1 MDHFDPSATPS
12 ARPRF
17 FIFLRKYWW
26 VPVITLVLSL
36 GAAVAYD
43 IYLAVPEF
51 VSTASMW
58 ETEKLRLPEGAAFTE
73 DVQNYMGTQ
82 VELLRSKELGGR
94 AVARLRESGSNAV
107 PIGKDGDPLKV
118 IITVKQSPKSAIF
131 VIEAASAN
139 PAYSPAYLD
148 ALLREYLAY
157 KKDVRKTVSGDTLA
171 SISEQVLRLEGEL
184 KSEQDALT
192 TFERTNNLAILEEE
206 GRVSGSYLAKLQTEL
221 SDLKLESQLLD
232 ATALDQGFT
241 AAGGT
246 NTATNAASRQELGSA
261 PSMGGSADHL
271 SPFQEVELLKS
282 QREKLSQNLRPKHPK
297 IVRLDEQIERDTKII
312 EMVRHQDREQAAAT
326 RQTVH
331 AKMTNVLVSIRDW
344 EGKVMEANARM
355 AEADRLKINVSRTQ
369 SVYDRLVALVQNVDI
384 SRNIDQDTMT
394 ILQHPTPAI
403 RSYSSE
409 ISLLEASGF
418 GGLALGLG
426 IIFLIGIRDDRFTSL
441 TEVTEKLGE
450 NIVGQLPELRRPR
463 RQSRLPLLEADDSRH
478 MYAESYRSLRS
489 ALLFMPVEGERPKT
503 MLITSAL
510 PNEGKSTVAAN
521 LARTLAHG
529 GARVL
534 LVDAD
539 LRKGVLDEMLG
550 MQREPGLA
558 ELLRVPGDP
567 KRFIQQTTLPNLSL
581 LARGGNSILPGEIF
595 LSRAFIEA
603 LAAWREQF
611 DHVLID
617 STPVFAADDATTIA
631 PVVDGTIFVVRG
643 SQAGAKAVREALEML
658 YQRQARVLGLIF
670 NGANA
675 KGATYYHYKYAGYYQ
690 AKKTL

>member
-1 MDHFDPSATPS
+1 
-12 ARPRF
+12 
-17 FIFLRKYWW
+17 
-26 VPVITLVLSL
+26 
-36 GAAVAYD
+36 
-43 IYLAVPEF
+43 
-51 VSTASMW
+51 
-58 ETEKLRLPEGAAFTE
+58 
-73 DVQNYMGTQ
+73 
-82 VELLRSKELGGR
+82 
-94 AVARLRESGSNAV
+94 
-107 PIGKDGDPLKV
+107 
-118 IITVKQSPKSAIF
+118 
-131 VIEAASAN
+131 
-139 PAYSPAYLD
+139 
-148 ALLREYLAY
+148 
-157 KKDVRKTVSGDTLA
+157 
-171 SISEQVLRLEGEL
+171 
-184 KSEQDALT
+184 
-192 TFERTNNLAILEEE
+192 
-206 GRVSGSYLAKLQTEL
+206 
-221 SDLKLESQLLD
+221 
-232 ATALDQGFT
+232 
-241 AAGGT
+241 
-246 NTATNAASRQELGSA
+246 
-261 PSMGGSADHL
+261 
-271 SPFQEVELLKS
+271 
-282 QREKLSQNLRPKHPK
+282 
-297 IVRLDEQIERDTKII
+297 
-312 EMVRHQDREQAAAT
+312 MVRHQDREQAAAT

>member
-1 MDHFDPSATPS
+1 
-12 ARPRF
+12 
-17 FIFLRKYWW
+17 
-26 VPVITLVLSL
+26 
-36 GAAVAYD
+36 
-43 IYLAVPEF
+43 
-51 VSTASMW
+51 
-58 ETEKLRLPEGAAFTE
+58 
-73 DVQNYMGTQ
+73 
-82 VELLRSKELGGR
+82 
-94 AVARLRESGSNAV
+94 
-107 PIGKDGDPLKV
+107 
-118 IITVKQSPKSAIF
+118 
-131 VIEAASAN
+131 
-139 PAYSPAYLD
+139 
-148 ALLREYLAY
+148 
-157 KKDVRKTVSGDTLA
+157 
-171 SISEQVLRLEGEL
+171 
-184 KSEQDALT
+184 
-192 TFERTNNLAILEEE
+192 
-206 GRVSGSYLAKLQTEL
+206 
-221 SDLKLESQLLD
+221 
-232 ATALDQGFT
+232 
-241 AAGGT
+241 
-246 NTATNAASRQELGSA
+246 
-261 PSMGGSADHL
+261 
-271 SPFQEVELLKS
+271 
-282 QREKLSQNLRPKHPK
+282 
-297 IVRLDEQIERDTKII
+297 
-312 EMVRHQDREQAAAT
+312 
-326 RQTVH
+326 
-331 AKMTNVLVSIRDW
+331 
-344 EGKVMEANARM
+344 
-355 AEADRLKINVSRTQ
+355 
-369 SVYDRLVALVQNVDI
+369 
-384 SRNIDQDTMT
+384 
-394 ILQHPTPAI
+394 
-403 RSYSSE
+403 
-409 ISLLEASGF
+409 
-418 GGLALGLG
+418 
-426 IIFLIGIRDDRFTSL
+426 
-441 TEVTEKLGE
+441 
-450 NIVGQLPELRRPR
+450 
-463 RQSRLPLLEADDSRH
+463 